1 MEINYLIVKYLAG
14 CISEEEVQ
22 VFEKWLQEDESHRQL
37 FQEICSDGNLL
48 ENYRRYSYYNTKS
61 GETFRKV
68 WTSLNTG
75 VDEVNSGVLLKKSK
89 TKRMHNWLK
98 VACSLLIM
106 LFLAGEIFYYYHASI
121 LITPGE
127 SKASLTLE
135 DGSVRHLKAS
145 GMEHWIY
152 VGSTPVAKECNGII
166 VYDIPESVGTKTS
179 LQNILSVPRG
189 GEFRLTLSDGTKI
202 HLNSL
207 SSLKY
212 PVNFH
217 GMDKRVVELEGEA
230 YFEVA
235 KDSLRPFEILS
246 QGLLIRQIGTEFSV
260 RSRMSGK
267 VEVALVQGSVALN
280 LCSGESVTIQPG
292 QLGVWDASTDDIYV
306 ENKELLSYTAW
317 HSSRFVFYD
326 EGLGHLM
333 EELALWYNVEIGF
346 LDESLKELHFT
357 GSLYR
362 YDDISVIL
370 NAIEETVN
378 VNFEISGR
386 RIEVEKKINNK
397 SHK

>member
-1 MEINYLIVKYLAG
+1 MEINYLIVKYLTG

-22 VFEKWLQEDESHRQL
+22 ILEKWLHEDQLHRQL
-37 FQEICSDGNLL
+37 FQEICSDRNLL
-48 ENYRRYSYYNTKS
+48 ENYRRYYYFNAKS
-61 GETFRKV
+61 GEAFRKV
-68 WTSLNTG
+68 WTSLNED
-75 VDEVNSGVLLKKSK
+75 VDEGNADVLLSSK
-89 TKRMHNWLK
+89 TKRIHGWLK
-98 VACSLLIM
+98 VACSVLIM
-106 LFLAGEIFYYYHASI
+106 LVLAGGIFYYYHASTR
-121 LITPGE
+121 ITPGE

-135 DGSVRHLKAS
+135 DGSVCHLKAS

-152 VGSTPVAKECNGII
+152 VGTTPVAKEYNGVI
-166 VYDIPESVGTKTS
+166 VYDIPESVGMKNN

-207 SSLKY
+207 SKLKY

-217 GMDKRVVELEGEA
+217 GQDKRVVELEGEA

-235 KDSLRPFEILS
+235 KDSLHPFEILS

-260 RSRMSGK
+260 RSRVPGK
-267 VEVALVQGSVALN
+267 VEVALVQGSVALET
-280 LCSGESVTIQPG
+280 CSGESAAVRPG
-292 QLGVWDASTDDIYV
+292 QLGVWDASTDDLSV
-306 ENKELLSYTAW
+306 ENKELLPYIAW

-326 EGLGHLM
+326 ESLGNLM
-333 EELALWYNVEIGF
+333 EELALWYNVEFKF
-346 LDESLKELHFT
+346 LDESLKKLHFT

-362 YDDISVIL
+362 YDDIFVIL

-378 VNFEISGR
+378 VNFKISGR
-386 RIEVEKKINNK
+386 WIEVEQKTNNK